1 MKKAFA
7 LIFVFVFLLTLCSCR
22 GTVVET
28 STLSYFDGDEVPEG
42 NHDVAGQSNND
53 STLDN
58 SSPGDSAGNMNKTFE
73 AAMKAIEQIETTM
86 KKSKKVK
93 K

>member
-1 MKKAFA
+1 NISEKLHAQEVDDDTVKLFIEA
-7 LIFVFVFLLTLCSCR
+7 L
-22 GTVVET
+22 
-28 STLSYFDGDEVPEG
+28 DECEFERY
-42 NHDVAGQSNND
+42 A
-53 STLDN
+53 
-58 SSPGDSAGNMNKTFE
+58 PGDSAGNMNKTFE